1 MRLLFITNLS
11 MEIKKGRVRLN
22 ATFSSTY
29 EKHALLGWASQ
40 S

>member
-1 MRLLFITNLS
+1 